1 MDQQQY
7 TTLVDVLKQVPD
19 PRKRKKL
26 TVRIGPPLRLSDL
39 REATQGMSR
48 SAAHREVTRMIRLAI
63 EALRDGT
70 PPPRVARRAAART
83 LLGEHG

>member
-1 MDQQQY
+1 MF
-7 TTLVDVLKQVPD
+7 LI
-19 PRKRKKL
+19 KKL
-26 TVRIGPPLRLSDL
+26 FKATGEKNVLTNVGAFP
-39 REATQGMSR
+39 TQGMSR
-48 SAAHREVTRMIRLAI
+48 SAAHREVTRLVRLAI

>member
-1 MDQQQY
+1 MY
-7 TTLVDVLKQVPD
+7 AGESKT
-19 PRKRKKL
+19 L

-39 REATQGMSR
+39 REATHGLSR
-48 SAAHREVTRMIRLAI
+48 SAAHREVTRLVRLAI

-70 PPPRVARRAAART
+70 PPPRIARAAAART